1 MSLGLMAVLAAI
13 GIIGAIAVRV
23 RRLMPHLNV
32 LIPWLAQVGLSV
44 FCILWCII
52 FMKISHDATEVPS
65 PMGNAHHH
73 ELLPQL
79 RRVPRLHGRAD
90 EPGGLAARTEG
101 EAHLMTPSPSA
112 AATPAPGGPALR
124 RLLQA
129 LESTVLGQPHVVADL
144 VTAFLARGHVLLE
157 GVPGVAKTLT
167 ARSIASAL
175 GLGFTRVQFTP
186 DLMPSD
192 ILGTNVF
199 RPQDNAFQ
207 LVKGPVFTEVL
218 VADEINRTPP
228 KTQAALLEAM
238 EERQV
243 TIDGTTHP
251 LPPHFF
257 VVATQNP
264 LELEGTYPLPE
275 AQLDRF
281 LMRVRVGYPPPEAEL
296 DMVRGFHQRE
306 GKSALVE
313 RVLDAPDPRWSCR
326 RGPRAS
332 PATSPCSPTWCSSSA
347 RRAPTPAC
355 GWVPHRAR
363 PRRCWRRPRPARPST
378 AADFVTP
385 DDVKAVCPS
394 VLNHRLLLKA
404 EAEVEGLTAD
414 DVLRQT
420 LERVQVPR

>member
-1 MSLGLMAVLAAI
+1 MTS
-13 GIIGAIAVRV
+13 
-23 RRLMPHLNV
+23 
-32 LIPWLAQVGLSV
+32 S
-44 FCILWCII
+44 
-52 FMKISHDATEVPS
+52 SS
-65 PMGNAHHH
+65 P
-73 ELLPQL
+73 
-79 RRVPRLHGRAD
+79 V
-90 EPGGLAARTEG
+90 AAR
-101 EAHLMTPSPSA
+101 ASSQ
-112 AATPAPGGPALR
+112 GGPALQ
-124 RLLQA
+124 RLLDA
-129 LESTVLGQPHVVADL
+129 LKNTVLGQPHVVADL

-167 ARSIASAL
+167 ARSMAAAL
-175 GLGFTRVQFTP
+175 GLEFTRVQFTP

-199 RPQDNAFQ
+199 RPQENAFH
-207 LVKGPVFTEVL
+207 LLKGPIFTEVL

-243 TIDGTTHP
+243 TIDGTTHV

-296 DMVRGFHQRE
+296 DMVRAFHQRQ
-306 GKSALVE
+306 GRAAQVE
-313 RVLDAPDPRWSCR
+313 RVLDAATLTELQAQAASVACDESVLAYTVRLIRETRANPRVR
-326 RGPRAS
+326 LGAS
-332 PATSPCSPTWCSSSA
+332 PRSA
-347 RRAPTPAC
+347 QALLAAAKARAALN
-355 GWVPHRAR
+355 G
-363 PRRCWRRPRPARPST
+363 S
-378 AADFVTP
+378 DFVTP

>member
-1 MSLGLMAVLAAI
+1 
-13 GIIGAIAVRV
+13 
-23 RRLMPHLNV
+23 
-32 LIPWLAQVGLSV
+32 
-44 FCILWCII
+44 
-52 FMKISHDATEVPS
+52 
-65 PMGNAHHH
+65 
-73 ELLPQL
+73 
-79 RRVPRLHGRAD
+79 
-90 EPGGLAARTEG
+90 
-101 EAHLMTPSPSA
+101 MTSSPSA
-112 AATPAPGGPALR
+112 AGVARTPAAGGSSLE
-124 RLLQA
+124 RLTAA
-129 LESTVLGQPHVVADL
+129 LESTVLGQRNVVADL

-167 ARSIASAL
+167 ARSMASAL
-175 GLGFTRVQFTP
+175 GLDFSRVQFTP

-243 TIDGTTHP
+243 TIDGTTHV
-251 LPPHFF
+251 LPAHFF

-306 GKSALVE
+306 GKVAQVA
-313 RVLDAPDPRWSCR
+313 RVLDAATLTELQAQAARVACDESILSYVVKLIRETRANPRVR
-326 RGPRAS
+326 LGAS
-332 PATSPCSPTWCSSSA
+332 PRSA
-347 RRAPTPAC
+347 QALLAAAKARAALN
-355 GWVPHRAR
+355 G
-363 PRRCWRRPRPARPST
+363 S
-378 AADFVTP
+378 DFVTP

-394 VLNHRLLLKA
+394 VLNHRLILKA

>member
-1 MSLGLMAVLAAI
+1 
-13 GIIGAIAVRV
+13 
-23 RRLMPHLNV
+23 
-32 LIPWLAQVGLSV
+32 
-44 FCILWCII
+44 
-52 FMKISHDATEVPS
+52 
-65 PMGNAHHH
+65 
-73 ELLPQL
+73 
-79 RRVPRLHGRAD
+79 
-90 EPGGLAARTEG
+90 
-101 EAHLMTPSPSA
+101 MTPSPSA
-112 AATPAPGGPALR
+112 AAPLASGGPALR

-243 TIDGTTHP
+243 TIDGTTHV

-281 LMRVRVGYPPPEAEL
+281 LMRVRVGYPSPEAEL
-296 DMVRGFHQRE
+296 DMVRGFHQRA
-306 GKSALVE
+306 GKAAQVE
-313 RVLDAPDPRWSCR
+313 RVLDTPTLLELQSQAASVACDDSVLAYAVRLIRETRANPRVR
-326 RGPRAS
+326 LGAS
-332 PATSPCSPTWCSSSA
+332 PRSA
-347 RRAPTPAC
+347 QALLAAAKARAALN
-355 GWVPHRAR
+355 GG
-363 PRRCWRRPRPARPST
+363 
-378 AADFVTP
+378 DFVTP